1 MIHVFIDL
9 EFCTCFRKS
18 SPLRTET
25 IEIGAVKLDSEL
37 NFAGEFDRL
46 VRPDFAKSIP
56 STERNLTGITWNM
69 VENEKSFFDVID
81 DFFRWVG
88 PEEEYLIYSWS
99 ANDAVQCLR
108 ESRVKGYPLTEMGVF
123 DRWIDLQKVFM
134 TAVGVKNQIS
144 LERAIE
150 MADLYF
156 SGVAHRAD
164 VDAYNTARLYRYC
177 MSVNTVDLKPVTLG
191 SLSGDYQRDSDLAL
205 GVRRKPSSSQ
215 GRASGRAA
223 GNGTEKHAS
232 RGRNDNNRANRPGVR
247 NVAASFSDGPLSAP
261 AAGAGE
267 AQKAAKKK
275 HRGGRKHKK
284 PATVQ
289 PVENVQLSG
298 NVQPEKQP
306 EKQPDKQPEEQPE
319 KQPEKRII
327 TVTPAEPV
335 QEPLKEEPAQKEKPA
350 THKKTRSASP
360 RKKVVKN
367 EPESTPAGTAQ
378 EIEPERGVSVPEG
391 HPDEAVIKVK
401 KPRKRTSSAKKT
413 SAPEK
418 TDENPGNT

>member
-56 STERNLTGITWNM
+56 STERNLTGITWSM

-156 SGVAHRAD
+156 SGIAHRAD

-191 SLSGDYQRDSDLAL
+191 SLSGDYSKDSDLAL

-215 GRASGRAA
+215 GRASGRAVTNK
-223 GNGTEKHAS
+223 NGGRIS
-232 RGRNDNNRANRPGVR
+232 RGQQETGSGNRPGAR
-247 NVAASFSDGPLSAP
+247 NVAASFSEGPSQANDSADG
-261 AAGAGE
+261 
-267 AQKAAKKK
+267 QKPAKKK

-284 PATVQ
+284 PAAAQ
-289 PVENVQLSG
+289 PASTQNEAENTPVPQENV
-298 NVQPEKQP
+298 VKQ
-306 EKQPDKQPEEQPE
+306 
-319 KQPEKRII
+319 
-327 TVTPAEPV
+327 AEPPAK
-335 QEPLKEEPAQKEKPA
+335 QEEKPDA
-350 THKKTRSASP
+350 KPGANTE
-360 RKKVVKN
+360 VK
-367 EPESTPAGTAQ
+367 E
-378 EIEPERGVSVPEG
+378 
-391 HPDEAVIKVK
+391 K
-401 KPRKRTSSAKKT
+401 KPRKRTSSAKK
-413 SAPEK
+413 K
-418 TDENPGNT
+418 TGSGNPGPAQEV

>member
-177 MSVNTVDLKPVTLG
+177 MSVNAVDLKPVTLG

-223 GNGTEKHAS
+223 GNGTGKHAA
-232 RGRNDNNRANRPGVR
+232 RGRIDNNQEHRPGAR

-261 AAGAGE
+261 AGGAGE

-289 PVENVQLSG
+289 PAINAQAEAQ
-298 NVQPEKQP
+298 
-306 EKQPDKQPEEQPE
+306 
-319 KQPEKRII
+319 
-327 TVTPAEPV
+327 TVTATPAEPV
-335 QEPLKEEPAQKEKPA
+335 PETLKEEPAQTEKPA

-360 RKKVVKN
+360 RKTVVKN
-367 EPESTPAGTAQ
+367 EPESKQAGTIQ
-378 EIEPERGVSVPEG
+378 EFELERGVSAPEG

-418 TDENPGNT
+418 TAENPGNT